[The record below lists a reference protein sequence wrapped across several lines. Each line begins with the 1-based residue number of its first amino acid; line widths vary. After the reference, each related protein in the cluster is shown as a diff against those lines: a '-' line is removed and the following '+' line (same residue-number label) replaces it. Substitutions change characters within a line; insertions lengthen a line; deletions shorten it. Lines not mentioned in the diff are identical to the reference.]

1 MPPKT
6 LTADMDPMLQ
16 ETYLQ
21 DDAKDFTPSS
31 QALDQFEARLISG
44 QPAHSNPPSRRQV
57 LPTRG
62 LPTAHCSNHQLHH
75 QQGQQQQVRISRASN
90 PSLQGDSSLSPE
102 AQERLD
108 DIEAVRALGNDV
120 DEDDD

>member
-6 LTADMDPMLQ
+6 VTADMDPMLQ

-21 DDAKDFTPSS
+21 DDAKDFIPSS
-31 QALDQFEARLISG
+31 QALDQFEARLLSG
-44 QPAHSNPPSRRQV
+44 QPTHSNPNSRRQV

-62 LPTAHCSNHQLHH
+62 LSAANRSSHQLQH
-75 QQGQQQQVRISRASN
+75 QQGQQQVRVSRASN
-90 PSLQGDSSLSPE
+90 PSSQENCSLSPE

-108 DIEAVRALGNDV
+108 DIEAVRSLGNDG
-120 DEDDD
+120 DGDDD